1 MNPEFGYNMEKSLVQ
16 CNTVLVATE
25 CGLVVMESN
34 LTKKLLVRSR
44 KESY

>member
-1 MNPEFGYNMEKSLVQ
+1 MESWVQ
-16 CNTVLVATE
+16 CYTALVETE